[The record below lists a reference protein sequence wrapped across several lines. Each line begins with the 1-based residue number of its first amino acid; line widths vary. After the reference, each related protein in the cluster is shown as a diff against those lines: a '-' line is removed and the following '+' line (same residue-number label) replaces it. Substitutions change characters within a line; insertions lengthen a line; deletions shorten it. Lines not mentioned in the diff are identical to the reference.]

1 MKMFAERLLDNNSI
15 VHLNIGC
22 NQISTEGAAYLF
34 EVMKKQTSI
43 ISLSLANND
52 CYKNKNK

>member
-1 MKMFAERLLDNNSI
+1 MFAERLLDNNSI